1 MINVESPII
10 NTAKLTTVSQLDSQ
24 KVFGV
29 LNGEWFRQSKAAE
42 VPFYIEAQP
51 TDLCNFAC
59 HYCSYAF
66 RRENSD
72 YASWDFETAIRF
84 AEFVR
89 EQPVRVL
96 CLSGGGEP
104 LTWKYMPAF
113 LERLIGIPYL
123 KKMLITNGSLIRKKI
138 SPELLQDFSYLLV
151 SIASTEAETYRQTMR
166 GAALK
171 SDTLKHVLS
180 LPSLFSKPGPDLNA
194 CVVISRTND
203 QHLDQVA
210 TDLVERGFDFV
221 YFKAEYNYEPLGERL
236 SQDRRERIRE
246 TKFQLSPEVAERT
259 NLLTF
264 LHDSEEK
271 EAQDTNQRPE
281 CLNLQYILHVM
292 INAVG
297 DIYPC
302 IPRIGNPIYSLGN
315 IRTSQSMQ
323 PLKKLLQARQALQKI
338 HEEYRVGQCGR
349 CRFKKYNDLVY
360 EAEQVGMSAFING
373 NYKHPDFI

>member
-1 MINVESPII
+1 MGTSIFNAASVT
-10 NTAKLTTVSQLDSQ
+10 TASQLDPR

-29 LNGEWFRQSKAAE
+29 LNGEWFRQSQAAE
-42 VPFYIEAQP
+42 VPFFIEAQP

-66 RRENSD
+66 RRENSG
-72 YASWDFETAIRF
+72 YASWDLETAIRF

-89 EQPVRVL
+89 EEPVRVL

-113 LERLIGIPYL
+113 LERLKEIPHL
-123 KKMLITNGSLIRKKI
+123 KKQLITNGSLIGKKI
-138 SPELLQDFSYLLV
+138 SPELLEDFSFLQV
-151 SIASTEAETYRQTMR
+151 SIASTDAEAYRQTML

-171 SDTLKHVLS
+171 SDTFKNVLS
-180 LPSLFSKPGPDLNA
+180 LPALFKKPGPDLNA
-194 CVVISRTND
+194 CVVVSQTND
-203 QHLDQVA
+203 QHLDRVA
-210 TDLVERGFDFV
+210 IELVERGFDFV
-221 YFKAEYNYEPLGERL
+221 YFKAEYNYEPMGKRL
-236 SQDRRERIRE
+236 PQDRREQIRE
-246 TKFQLSPEVAERT
+246 MKFHLPSSVVERT

-264 LHDSEEK
+264 LQEAEVK
-271 EAQDTNQRPE
+271 EAEGAYQRPE
-281 CLNLQYILHVM
+281 CINLQQFLHVI

-315 IRTSQSMQ
+315 IRTGQSMQ
-323 PLKKLLQARQALQKI
+323 PLKKLVEAREALQKI
-338 HEEYRVGQCGR
+338 HEEYCAGQCGR
-349 CRFKKYNDLVY
+349 CRFKKYNDLVW
-360 EAEQVGMSAFING
+360 EAEQAGTLAFING